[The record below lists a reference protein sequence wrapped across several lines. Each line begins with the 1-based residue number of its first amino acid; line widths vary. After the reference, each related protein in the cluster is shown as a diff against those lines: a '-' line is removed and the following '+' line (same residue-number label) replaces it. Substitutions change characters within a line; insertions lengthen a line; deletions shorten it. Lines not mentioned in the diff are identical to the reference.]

1 MSYLEGY
8 DKETQELLA
17 EIKLELEKTARESE
31 HAKKMRDKSQEI
43 PNIKPREP
51 LETLTRQGS
60 QELID
65 KELKLIREQL
75 SRISISL
82 EALEL
87 WVKNS
92 KEELD
97 K

>member
-31 HAKKMRDKSQEI
+31 HTKKMRDKSQEI
-43 PNIKPREP
+43 PKREP

>member
-31 HAKKMRDKSQEI
+31 HTKKMRDKSQEI
-43 PNIKPREP
+43 LKREP